1 MTDLLCN
8 PIWHSLSSCHANF
21 AQGNHLAKRYPEDIG
36 PLAGIPEQTEETW
49 EALKALMLPGQN
61 SVLFLNEPA
70 RCAAGLTLTV
80 QFPLEQMICPSSR
93 CLSPSDV
100 KLEDLAEADVP
111 EMLALTSLT
120 EPGPFRDRTICL
132 GGYCGIRDQGRLAAM
147 AGRRTAIPGYRE
159 VSAVCTHPSY
169 RGRGYGAALVCAVS
183 DGIMAMREL
192 PYLHVRQSNSS
203 AISLYRRLGYEIS
216 RTFYGA
222 VVVMDGT
229 PTSTANQQR

>member
-1 MTDLLCN
+1 MSDLLSN
-8 PIWHSLSSCHANF
+8 PIWHSLSTCHSTF

-36 PLAGIPEQTEETW
+36 PLAGIPEQTEENW
-49 EALKALMLPGQN
+49 EALKALMLPGQH

-80 QFPLEQMICPSSR
+80 QFPLEQMICTSSH
-93 CLSPSDV
+93 CLSSDV
-100 KLEDLAEADVP
+100 KVEDLAEADVP
-111 EMLALTSLT
+111 EMLALTALT
-120 EPGPFRDRTICL
+120 EPGPFRDRTIWL
-132 GGYCGIRDQGRLAAM
+132 GGYCGIRDQGRLVAM
-147 AGRRTAIPGYRE
+147 AGRRTAIPGHRE

-169 RGRGYGAALVCAVS
+169 RGRGYGAALVSAVS
-183 DGIMAMREL
+183 NGIMRLGEV

-222 VVVMDGT
+222 VVVLDAASS
-229 PTSTANQQR
+229 STVKQQR